1 MIRNY
6 FKIALRNLKKN
17 KLYTVINIFGLSIG
31 LAACVLITLYIASEL
46 TYDSFHEKSDRIVR
60 ATAEYKFSN
69 DINTTAVTGT
79 KVGPELT
86 RQLPG
91 IEDYVR
97 TFVNQGIVKNGTKVF
112 TENRILYADPS
123 FFKIFSFN
131 LVQGNPSTVLDAPNK
146 IVLTESMAKKYFD
159 TYNPINQTINIAGK
173 DMVVSGIC
181 EDSPKNSQ
189 IKFDFVTQF
198 LNIGPNVQKEQWWT
212 ANWITYFLLH
222 NGNDKDQIQ
231 QQIARYMDTDLVK
244 KEARLDKGDYL
255 KYYLEPILDV
265 HLKSDLAGFEP
276 NGSITHVY
284 VYIIITILILLIAI
298 ANYANLATA
307 QSTTRSGEIGIRKV
321 MGANKAQV
329 FFQFISEATVVSFVA
344 TVLALIISILVIPYF
359 NTITGQ
365 LFTISE
371 LLQPLPISLLLLF
384 CVVVSS
390 LAGLYPALVL
400 SNTKVMAI
408 LKKGFTSTQK
418 SGSLK
423 KALIVGQFAIS
434 IFLITFTLII
444 IKQMDYI
451 QSKDLGYN
459 KDHVVVLPIGGTMM
473 NSFES
478 IKDAFLQVK
487 GVQSVTASYET
498 PEFVKWADGVY
509 VTTEGEGERE
519 ISVKAMPIDL
529 DFIKTMDMTLL
540 AGRDFIKADFALMDT
555 VYSGNTE
562 YREPYLINE
571 TLAKRIGWTP
581 EDAVGKT
588 IEKRVPGPILGVIE
602 DFHFSSLHEPVG
614 PLLIFLSRDFSRNY
628 ILRIAGANIQE
639 TLQGLETV
647 WTDRIPDRPFNYHFL
662 DEDYNALYK
671 AETRNSILFSTAAG
685 LSIILA
691 CLGLFGLVA
700 FSTVQRTK
708 EIGIRKILGASLG
721 NIMMLISK
729 NFLVL
734 VCVAIGIALPV
745 AYWASESWLENFAYR
760 VEPQISAFVIAG
772 VITILTT
779 LGTIGYHAL
788 KAATSNPVK
797 ALRTE

>member
-17 KLYTVINIFGLSIG
+17 RLYTLINVFGLSIG
-31 LAACVLITLYIASEL
+31 LAACVLITLYITSEL
-46 TYDSFHEKSDRIVR
+46 TYDSFHKKSDRIVR
-60 ATAEYKFSN
+60 VTAEYKLSS

-97 TFVNQGIVKNGTKVF
+97 TYINQGIVKYGTKAF
-112 TENRILYADPS
+112 TEDRILYADPS

-159 TYNPINQTINIAGK
+159 SYNPVGQTINIAGK
-173 DMVVSGIC
+173 DVVISGIC

-198 LNIGPNVQKEQWWT
+198 FNIGPRVQTERWWS
-212 ANWITYFLLH
+212 ANWITYFLLN

-231 QQIARYMDTDLVK
+231 QQITEYMNTDLIR

-255 KYYLEPILDV
+255 KYYLEPVLDV

-276 NGSITHVY
+276 NGNITHIY

-321 MGANKAQV
+321 MGANKPQV

-344 TVLALIISILVIPYF
+344 TVLALVISILIIPYF

-365 LFTISE
+365 SFTWSE

-384 CVVVSS
+384 CLVVSS

-400 SNTKVMAI
+400 SNTKVMSI
-408 LKKGFTSTQK
+408 LKKGFASTQK
-418 SGSLK
+418 SGILK
-423 KALIVGQFAIS
+423 KSLIVGQFAIS
-434 IFLITFTLII
+434 IFLIIFTLII

-451 QSKDLGYN
+451 QDKDLGYD

-498 PEFVKWADGVY
+498 PEFVEWSDGIY
-509 VTTEGEGERE
+509 ATDERGEHEV
-519 ISVKAMPIDL
+519 SVKAMPIDL
-529 DFIKTMDMTLL
+529 DFVKTMDMTLL
-540 AGRDFIKADFALMDT
+540 AGRDFIQADFALMDT
-555 VYSGNTE
+555 IHSENRD

-581 EDAVGKT
+581 EDAVGRT
-588 IEKRVPGPILGVIE
+588 IAKRVYGPIVGVIE

-628 ILRIAGANIQE
+628 MLRIAGANIQE

-647 WTDRIPDRPFNYHFL
+647 WNDRIPDRPFNYHFL

-671 AETRNSILFSTAAG
+671 AESRNSILFSTAAG
-685 LSIILA
+685 LSILLA

-708 EIGIRKILGASLG
+708 EIGIRKVLGASLG

-729 NFLVL
+729 GFLIL
-734 VCVAIGIALPV
+734 VCVAIIIASPI
-745 AYWASESWLENFAYR
+745 AYWASESWLQNFAYR
-760 VEPQISAFVIAG
+760 IEPQVSAFIIAG
-772 VITILTT
+772 IVAILTT
-779 LGTIGYHAL
+779 LGTIGYHSI
-788 KAATSNPVK
+788 KAAMSNPVK